1 MKPNLIKEAIYTV
14 FGNQK
19 IFWSSAKYALL
30 AAALLYSLVAYYYAG
45 AIKYGTPISHLI
57 ILDFMGHGGFVP
69 PLIVVA
75 MIFIVSGIIRTWIG
89 HTLYGPKQQNIVNLF
104 SMKMP
109 EWRFFLLFI
118 LWMAVPIVMIS
129 SSVWVY
135 ANLIPDGAFDEFF
148 KNDFIKSF
156 VDVFMLFMWFI
167 AFFFLS
173 LRASLM
179 LPAQVLGKN
188 LLGKKGVTDGL
199 LFELLITYMLFYM
212 GLDFVGW
219 LLSVLLGKIGW
230 PSDSL
235 VFDQVGFI
243 FQGCLNTL
251 LYYIFFAL
259 NGVAL
264 TKAYQSGIENNV
276 TPNGKGA
283 LPKTEMN
290 NTFGEE
296 LK

>member
-1 MKPNLIKEAIYTV
+1 MKLNLIKEAICTV

-30 AAALLYSLVAYYYAG
+30 AAALLYSLAAYYYVG
-45 AIKYGTPISHLI
+45 AIKYETPISYLV
-57 ILDFMGHGGFVP
+57 ILDFMGHGGFVA

-75 MIFIVSGIIRTWIG
+75 MIFIVSGITRTWIG

-104 SMKMP
+104 WMKMP

-129 SSVWVY
+129 SSVWVH
-135 ANLIPDGAFDEFF
+135 ANLIPDGVFGEFF
-148 KNDFIKSF
+148 KNDLIKSS
-156 VDVFMLFMWFI
+156 VDFLMIIMWFI

-173 LRASLM
+173 LRASFV
-179 LPAQVLGKN
+179 LPAQVLEKN
-188 LLGKKGVTDGL
+188 ILGKKGVTNGL

-212 GLDFVGW
+212 GLGIVGW
-219 LLSVLLGKIGW
+219 LLSVLLGTVAW
-230 PSDSL
+230 PSDNL
-235 VFDQVGFI
+235 AFDQVGFI

-251 LYYIFFAL
+251 LYYTFFAL
-259 NGVAL
+259 SSVAL
-264 TKAYQSGIENNV
+264 AKAYQWGIENDV

-283 LPKTEMN
+283 VPETEMH
-290 NTFGEE
+290 NTLGEE